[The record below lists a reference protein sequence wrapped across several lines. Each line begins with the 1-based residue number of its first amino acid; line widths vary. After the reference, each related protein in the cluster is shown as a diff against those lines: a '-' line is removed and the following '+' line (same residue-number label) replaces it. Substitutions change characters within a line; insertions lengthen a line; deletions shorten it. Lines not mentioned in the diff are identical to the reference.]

1 MQSLHNSCELMNM
14 PDEIL
19 LLIMEK
25 LKSIDVLYSLV
36 GVNKRLNNV
45 VRNVISN
52 SIITLVRTSS
62 TDCICPLYKPD
73 LDRFCSYV
81 LPQMHHHITRMI
93 LECLSMKRIL
103 QAADYP
109 NLYVLDLLQ
118 FEYNMFSNCFSGIFL
133 TLNDTYIQ
141 QICFRKTKYATF
153 RLFRYSFLFLN
164 FKLLK
169 KF

>member
-1 MQSLHNSCELMNM
+1 VSVYINIQQHDRLQTKMQSLHNSCGLMNM

-52 SIITLVRTSS
+52 SIITLIRTSS

-109 NLYVLDLLQ
+109 NLCVLGLLQ

-133 TLNDTYIQ
+133 TLNDTYTQ
-141 QICFRKTKYATF
+141 QI
-153 RLFRYSFLFLN
+153 YS
-164 FKLLK
+164 
-169 KF
+169 